1 MNYNLF
7 ETRTI
12 MSLTQQNQLNKAF
25 LINNNTIGGEKM
37 NKLYYEAGERIRE
50 LRISQHMTREKLA
63 DKADISTQSLY
74 NIETGRKGFSG
85 DTLYRLADAL
95 SVDGNY
101 ILYGS
106 TSMTTAQDINELLH
120 RFTPSQQ
127 LIIKQL
133 LEDIHKLCTTIK

>member
-1 MNYNLF
+1 
-7 ETRTI
+7 
-12 MSLTQQNQLNKAF
+12 
-25 LINNNTIGGEKM
+25 M
-37 NKLYYEAGERIRE
+37 NKLYYDAGERIKK

-85 DTLYRLADAL
+85 DTLCRIANAL
-95 SVDGNY
+95 SVDSNY

-106 TSMTTAQDINELLH
+106 NSTVGDQEINELLH
-120 RFTPSQQ
+120 LFTPSQK

-133 LEDIHKLCTTIK
+133 LENIYKLCSILK